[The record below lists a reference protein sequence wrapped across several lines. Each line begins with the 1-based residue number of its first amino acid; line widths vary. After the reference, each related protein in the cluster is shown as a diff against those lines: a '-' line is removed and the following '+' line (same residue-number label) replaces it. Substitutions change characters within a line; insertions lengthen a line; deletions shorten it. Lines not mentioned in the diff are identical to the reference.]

1 MNKIDIIKRLFFNY
15 TKKHINKI
23 ILSVFFALLVAG
35 STSAIAYLLD
45 PAIKKIFIEKD
56 QALIIIIP
64 IFIIVAF
71 AVKGFSLYV
80 AKVLMIGVSEE
91 VRKDLQ
97 CDMLNNLVEADTK
110 LIDGKHTGKFISNIT
125 NDVSHITN
133 LISTAVL
140 NIFKDSLT
148 LIGLLIVMFFQNWK
162 LSLVALIMIPL
173 ATFAARTLG
182 KRIGK
187 VATEQMLRAGILNT
201 YLIELFKNH
210 KLIKIFQ
217 QEKYEKIRAEKFIN
231 DVKEKTIKIATVYVR
246 SSPIMETLT
255 GIMIAVLI
263 FYSGKLVLKNE
274 IDINNFFSFLAAM
287 MLAYQ
292 PVRSL
297 ATLNITISQGL
308 SAAKRILPVI
318 DEKSELVQNK
328 DDSEIKVD
336 TGNIEFKNVSF
347 KYEKKNEIDIN
358 NFFSFLAA
366 MMLAYQPVRSLA
378 TLNITI
384 SQGLSA
390 ATRILPIIDEKSE
403 LQENKNSTEIKVN
416 AGDVEFKNVSFK
428 YEKERKNNTL
438 NSVNIKMLGGKMT
451 SIVGHSGA
459 GKSTI
464 LNLIPRFY
472 DAISGDIEIDN
483 QSIYNCTISSLRKN
497 ISLVSQDTTLFD
509 DTIRNN
515 IAYANLGASQK
526 EIEEAAKYSYA
537 SEFIEKLPNK
547 YETIIGENGTRLS
560 GGEKQRLSIARAML
574 KKSQIILLDEATSS
588 LDAETENK
596 IQDAINF
603 LTKDRTTI
611 VIAHRLSTILNSD
624 KIYVIDAGTVVGE
637 GTHDQLLANSKV
649 YKNFY
654 EKQIKKV

>member
-1 MNKIDIIKRLFFNY
+1 MKKIDILKRLYSEY
-15 TKKHINKI
+15 TSKHLKQ
-23 ILSVFFALLVAG
+23 ILLSLFFAMFVAG

-45 PAIKKIFIEKD
+45 PAIEKIFIEKD
-56 QALIIIIP
+56 QTLMIIIPLLIII
-64 IFIIVAF
+64 AF
-71 AVKGFSLYV
+71 ATKGLSLYA
-80 AKVLMIGVSEE
+80 AKVLMIGVAEE
-91 VRKDLQ
+91 VRKDMQ
-97 CDMLNNLVEADTK
+97 YNMLGNLISADTA
-110 LIDGKHTGKFISNIT
+110 LIEGRHTGKFISILT

-133 LISTAVL
+133 LVSVAIL
-140 NIFKDSLT
+140 NLFKDSLT
-148 LIGLLIVMFFQNWK
+148 LVGLLTVMFFQNWK
-162 LSLVALIMIPL
+162 LSLIAIIMIPL
-173 ATFAARTLG
+173 ASYAAKTLG

-187 VATEQMLRAGILNT
+187 VATEQMLKSGILNT

-217 QEKYEKIRAEKFIN
+217 QEKYENERAEKFIN
-231 DVKEKTIKIATVYVR
+231 DVKEKSKKIATIFVR

-255 GIMIAVLI
+255 GIMIAILI

-274 IDINNFFSFLAAM
+274 IEVNNFFSFLAAM

-297 ATLNITISQGL
+297 ATLNIAISQGL
-308 SAAKRILPVI
+308 SAAMRILPVI
-318 DEKSELVQNK
+318 DEKSKLTENEHDL
-328 DDSEIKVD
+328 EIKVNKGD
-336 TGNIEFKNVSF
+336 IEFKNVSF
-347 KYEKKNEIDIN
+347 KYDNED
-358 NFFSFLAA
+358 
-366 MMLAYQPVRSLA
+366 
-378 TLNITI
+378 
-384 SQGLSA
+384 
-390 ATRILPIIDEKSE
+390 
-403 LQENKNSTEIKVN
+403 
-416 AGDVEFKNVSFK
+416 
-428 YEKERKNNTL
+428 KETTKPTL
-438 NSVNIKMLGGKMT
+438 NSVSLKILGSKMT

-472 DAISGDIEIDN
+472 DINSGDILIDN
-483 QSIYNCTISSLRKN
+483 QSVYKSKISSLRKN

-515 IAYANLGASQK
+515 IAYANLEASQK
-526 EIEEAAKYSYA
+526 EIEEAANYSFA

-603 LTKDRTTI
+603 LTKDKTTI

-624 KIYVIDAGTVVGE
+624 KIYVIDSGKVVGE
-637 GTHDQLLANSKV
+637 GTHDQLLANSTL

-654 EKQIKKV
+654 EKQIRKK